1 MPAKPK
7 LTPENKLEIFLYFQ
21 AGIQIKELAYTFGVG
36 EWTIQK
42 ILTDKMKEIFENKFY
57 SITSNSNG

>member
-1 MPAKPK
+1 MPAIPK
-7 LTPENKLEIFLYFQ
+7 LTPENKLVIFLYFQ